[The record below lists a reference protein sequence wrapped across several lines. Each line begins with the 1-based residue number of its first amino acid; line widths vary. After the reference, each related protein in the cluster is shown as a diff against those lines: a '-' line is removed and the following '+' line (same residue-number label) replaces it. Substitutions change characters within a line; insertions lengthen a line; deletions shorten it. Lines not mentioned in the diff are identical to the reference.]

1 MASNQRTYPNIYFSW
16 YNDDSRL
23 ALVSKNTEST
33 GGEGTTELYDT
44 WQGQGDLDGTITGIT
59 KDGTTYTATTS
70 DNHNLEY
77 DTDSSSGDR
86 ITISGTINFN
96 DTYTIKAVPTSR
108 TFKFVD
114 ADAPDAETG
123 LSGAKFVVKFI
134 NDGIRVTFYSKY
146 EETDDITNDLYAD
159 LGVDTGMQTSL
170 LYYVKARLYED
181 SGDMEKAQYFR
192 KLYYREMKQY
202 PSKRTGVRILSVPN
216 L

>member
-1 MASNQRTYPNIYFSW
+1 MATSQRTYPNSYFAW

-33 GGEGTTELYDT
+33 GGERTTELYDT
-44 WQGQGDLDGTITGIT
+44 WQGQGDLSGTITDIDATG
-59 KDGTTYTATTS
+59 GTATATTS
-70 DNHNLEY
+70 ATHNLETG
-77 DTDSSSGDR
+77 DRVTISDSHSDFNGTHTITVPTDSTTTFTFSSSSSQ
-86 ITISGTINFN
+86 TNQ
-96 DTYTIKAVPTSR
+96 
-108 TFKFVD
+108 
-114 ADAPDAETG
+114 TG
-123 LSGAKFVVKFI
+123 KFVVKFI